1 MTSNLKKIAK
11 AKTIKINF
19 EQQALMY
26 VPPKRTERED
36 SLLWLAMGAAAR
48 VWRHTTLNG
57 PAVLIDDV
65 NATIDQHMTENN
77 PDPEL
82 TNDERGQIWDLAFL
96 IVEDAWDHLGDYG
109 HPRPVLKT
117 IQYIGD
123 DVHSNAH
130 AVESIDQRRAL
141 EEIKK
146 TMKQDRGAA

>member
-1 MTSNLKKIAK
+1 
-11 AKTIKINF
+11 
-19 EQQALMY
+19 MY

-65 NATIDQHMTENN
+65 NATIDQHMTENS

-96 IVEDAWDHLGDYG
+96 IVEDAWDRFSASSRFVSAALSPAKCHFVFFACFMGKPYDMRTAIFSRDFADDY
-109 HPRPVLKT
+109 R
-117 IQYIGD
+117 
-123 DVHSNAH
+123 
-130 AVESIDQRRAL
+130 
-141 EEIKK
+141 
-146 TMKQDRGAA
+146 